1 MLDLLGPKLQE
12 SKEKRDP
19 TDGTAYAPS
28 WLGTRALRQ
37 QFVNLYNNHI
47 LQKTTV
53 AIEQIAV
60 LASATSAIDLLMF
73 ALCEVNDVVL
83 TPAPYYGSY
92 RRDVEARA
100 ACPLVAVRS
109 CQRGTLP
116 RIEDLEAAV
125 REQDTARVV
134 LISNPQNPTGS
145 VMDAPSLQAIISWA
159 KRQGLHVI
167 VDEVFAL
174 SVFEGGFTSALDL
187 MSETDTHVHVVYS
200 ASKDL
205 ALSGYR
211 VGCVFTRA
219 ADVIRVFDTV
229 GVFASPSM
237 PAQNAVEDLLAD
249 EDWLARVWIPQLRT
263 RLSSSYASAKSH
275 LARHGIKV
283 AGTDPVVAGH
293 FCLLDL
299 CASFTAPG
307 AFEHTPLLPS
317 FLSHDSGLSAAEA
330 DAIFSGK
337 LYDAGVILT
346 PGAPSMGM
354 DEPGI
359 FRLCHAGHD
368 AATVAEGIRRI
379 KTTLDKLATTTT
391 QEHR

>member
-1 MLDLLGPKLQE
+1 MLDVLGPKLQE
-12 SKEKRDP
+12 SKENRDP
-19 TDGTAYAPS
+19 TDGTNYAPS

-37 QFVNLYNNHI
+37 HFANLYNNHI
-47 LQKTTV
+47 LGKTTV
-53 AIEQIAV
+53 AVEHVAV
-60 LASATSAIDLLMF
+60 LASATSALDLLMY
-73 ALCEVNDVVL
+73 ALCEVSDVVL
-83 TPAPYYGSY
+83 TPAPCYGSY

-100 ACPLVAVRS
+100 ACRLVAVRNS
-109 CQRGTLP
+109 QRGTLP
-116 RIEDLEAAV
+116 SIENLEAAV
-125 REQDTARVV
+125 QEQDSARVV

-145 VMDAPSLQAIISWA
+145 VMDATGLQAIISWA
-159 KRQGLHVI
+159 KERGLHVI

-174 SVFEGGFTSALDL
+174 SVFEGTFTSALDL
-187 MSETDTHVHVVYS
+187 ISANDTHVHVVYS

-211 VGCVFTRA
+211 VGCVLTRA
-219 ADVIRVFDTV
+219 TEVIRVFDTV

-249 EDWLARVWIPQLRT
+249 EDWLARVWIPQLRS
-263 RLSSSYASAKSH
+263 RLSSSYASAKGN
-275 LARHGIKV
+275 LARHRIKI
-283 AGTDPVVAGH
+283 AGAEPVAGH

-299 CASFTAPG
+299 CASFTAHD
-307 AFEHTPLLPS
+307 AFEHTPRLPS
-317 FLSHDSGLSAAEA
+317 FLSRDSGLSAAEA
-330 DAIFSGK
+330 DAILSRM

-354 DEPGI
+354 DVPGI

-379 KTTLDKLATTTT
+379 KTALDKLADITS
-391 QEHR
+391 